1 MKILHTAD
9 WHLGKWLGPFSRIEE
24 QKEVLDEICQIA
36 NDQQVD
42 LVLVAGDLFDT
53 FNAPTEAVDLLYKTL
68 KRLTNNGT
76 RPVIAIA
83 GNHDSPERIEA
94 PDPLAKECGIFFV
107 GYPDTQLETISLESG
122 IQITKTD
129 KGFLELQLPK
139 LKYPIRCIVTPYAN
153 TMRMKACLSLDNE
166 EQELRELLG
175 AHWKHLADTYC
186 DKAGVNLLVTH
197 LYVSEEGGNQ
207 PEEPEDEKPILHIGG
222 AQAIFTKQIPEQM
235 QYVALGHLHRLQ
247 TVGKTPC
254 PVVYSS
260 SPLCYSFSEAGQK
273 KKVVLAELEPG
284 KAAITTPIELHK
296 GKTLSRKRFESIADA
311 VTWLEANPDHLVELT
326 LVSETYLS
334 SEDRKSLSAA
344 HQGIVAIIPE
354 IKNQGT
360 DLESKLPT
368 IDLTKSM
375 ESLFA
380 DYFTHTK
387 KQAPPESI
395 LQLFK
400 ELLAE
405 DSTAL

>member
-1 MKILHTAD
+1 MKVLHTAD

-24 QKEVLDEICQIA
+24 QREVLEEICQIA

-107 GYPDTQLETISLESG
+107 GYPDTLIEPTSLETG
-122 IQITKTD
+122 IQVTKTD
-129 KGFLELQLPK
+129 KGFLEITLPQFN
-139 LKYPIRCIVTPYAN
+139 YPVRCIVTPYAN
-153 TMRMKACLSLDNE
+153 ALRMKASLGLESED
-166 EQELRELLG
+166 QELRELLG
-175 AHWKHLADTYC
+175 QHWKHLADTYC
-186 DKAGVNLLVTH
+186 DKMGVNLMVTH
-197 LYVSEEGGNQ
+197 LYVSEEGGIQ

-222 AQAIFTKQIPEQM
+222 AQAIFTKQIPSQI
-235 QYVALGHLHRLQ
+235 QYVALGHLHRFQ
-247 TVGKTPC
+247 TVSKIPC
-254 PVVYSS
+254 PIVYSS
-260 SPLCYSFSEAGQK
+260 SPLGYSFSEAGQK
-273 KKVVLAELEPG
+273 KKVAVVELEPG
-284 KAAITTPIELHK
+284 NEVKVTPIDLQK

-311 VTWLEANPDHLVELT
+311 VVWLEANQDHLVELSI
-326 LVSETYLS
+326 VSETYLS
-334 SEDRKSLSAA
+334 AEDRKSLSAA

-354 IKNQGT
+354 IKNQGS

-380 DYFTHTK
+380 DYFMHSK
-387 KQAPPESI
+387 KQTPPESI

-405 DSTAL
+405 DSTTL

>member
-24 QKEVLDEICQIA
+24 QKEVLNEICHIA
-36 NDQQVD
+36 NDQEVD
-42 LVLVAGDLFDT
+42 LVIVAGDLFDT

-107 GYPDTQLETISLESG
+107 GYPNTQLEPISLENG

-129 KGFLELQLPK
+129 KGFLEIQLSK
-139 LKYPIRCIVTPYAN
+139 FTYPIRCIVTPYAN
-153 TMRMKACLSLDNE
+153 AMRMKASLSLDNE
-166 EQELRELLG
+166 EHELRELLG
-175 AHWKHLADTYC
+175 AHWKHLADNYC
-186 DKAGVNLLVTH
+186 DNKGVNLLATH
-197 LYVSEEGGNQ
+197 LYVSEEGGIQ

-222 AQAIFTKQIPEQM
+222 AQAIFTKQIPDQM
-235 QYVALGHLHRLQ
+235 QYVALGHLHRFQ
-247 TVGKTPC
+247 TVSKTPC
-254 PVVYSS
+254 PIVYSS

-273 KKVVLAELEPG
+273 KKVILVELEPG
-284 KAAITTPIELHK
+284 KNAITTPIELQK

-311 VTWLEANPDHLVELT
+311 VVWLEENQDHLVELT

-354 IKNQGT
+354 IKNQAT
-360 DLESKLPT
+360 NLESKLPT

-387 KQAPPESI
+387 KQAPSESI
-395 LQLFK
+395 VKLFK

-405 DSTAL
+405 DSTNS